1 MRSRRVVEPTVVPLQ
16 RLLRRNDA
24 SSAQSWGVPSTSAGQ
39 AWQPTLSRQAATAVA
54 FYPVSTAFV
63 VWFRVRPYNFIWTC
77 HNIITIIIIDHK
89 VWPHWAPLPCPL
101 RRAKHRNPRPP
112 PAPMMQRDER
122 MVVWRM
128 RSWPPIAKVSAIPL
142 PMLDICHP
150 WYTARLNRCGQPK
163 RPRSISDSI
172 SLQAGHLFLFDP
184 CLVVFEWL
192 CFWNVFWVTL
202 LIDVN
207 LLFMLRRRHR
217 FGLTVLSRHDMGIR
231 GGLQYHVI
239 SE

>member
-1 MRSRRVVEPTVVPLQ
+1 
-16 RLLRRNDA
+16 
-24 SSAQSWGVPSTSAGQ
+24 
-39 AWQPTLSRQAATAVA
+39 
-54 FYPVSTAFV
+54 
-63 VWFRVRPYNFIWTC
+63 
-77 HNIITIIIIDHK
+77 
-89 VWPHWAPLPCPL
+89 
-101 RRAKHRNPRPP
+101 
-112 PAPMMQRDER
+112 
-122 MVVWRM
+122 M
-128 RSWPPIAKVSAIPL
+128 RSWPRIAKVSAIPR

-207 LLFMLRRRHR
+207 LLFMLRRRHG
-217 FGLTVLSRHDMGIR
+217 FGLTVLSRHDMGIH
-231 GGLQYHVI
+231 GGLQYHVFTVAVMLLRSPRYLKI
-239 SE
+239 VIITVVNVARDSITLRFIFGTAETALNITLTWWFMSVAALLADIHNVNQVLTLYF